1 MDICIVTHRYPPNT
15 VGGGEISCHLLAR
28 ELSKNHNVEVVS
40 FDGNVT
46 SQSEIEGVKVIR
58 NKPISHEKITLNLQ
72 CFYFLRKRIEKYD
85 IIHTYNMDL
94 MPAIGLLTKFYGI
107 RSVATLNGAVFSRQD
122 DWYHNYTNHPFN
134 LKYQT
139 LGTLLL
145 IRNTAMMKAIKNI
158 RAFTTLCLFY
168 KEIFNSEGIP
178 KEKIKI
184 IPNMIDLNFKVKQK
198 KRRSRKLKLLYLGNF
213 RWRKG
218 LDILIEAYSI
228 LKKRDVEL
236 VIVGFGKDKAIIES
250 LIKRKKF
257 VNDLKLLDRIPYK
270 KTGYV
275 YTEADI
281 FVQPYRYPEP
291 IGRTLMEAMQA
302 GLCIITTGNDYYSPI
317 VRNMKDGILIYPC
330 TSRKL
335 AEKTQSLIDNPNLRV
350 ELSRNAQKRVHEVC
364 HPKTIIK
371 KYLEVY
377 KEIT

>member
-1 MDICIVTHRYPPNT
+1 MDICIATHRYPPNA

-28 ELSKNHNVEVVS
+28 ELAKNHNVEVVS

-58 NKPISHEKITLNLQ
+58 NKPISHEKTTLNLQ

-94 MPAIGLLTKFYGI
+94 MPAIGLLTKSYGI

-122 DWYHNYTNHPFN
+122 DWYYNFTSKPFD
-134 LKYQT
+134 LERQM

-158 RAFTTLCLFY
+158 RAFTTLCPFY
-168 KEIFNSEGIP
+168 KEVFNLEGIP

-184 IPNMIDLNFKVKQK
+184 IPNMIDLNFKVTQK
-198 KRRSRKLKLLYLGNF
+198 KGSGKVKLLYLGNL

-228 LKKRDVEL
+228 LKKQDVEL
-236 VIVGFGKDKAIIES
+236 VIIGFGKGKAVIES
-250 LIKRKKF
+250 LIKHKKI
-257 VNDLKLLDRIPYK
+257 VNDLKVLDRIPYK

-275 YTEADI
+275 YAEADI

-291 IGRTLMEAMQA
+291 IGRTLIEAMRS
-302 GLCIITTGNDYYSPI
+302 GLCVITTGNDYHSPI
-317 VRNMKDGILIYPC
+317 IRTMKDGVLIYPC
-330 TSRKL
+330 TNRKL
-335 AEKTQSLIDNPNLRV
+335 AEKIQLLIDNPDLRM
-350 ELSRNAQKRVHEVC
+350 ELSKNAQKRVAEVC
-364 HPKTIIK
+364 HPKKIIE
-371 KYLEVY
+371 KYM
-377 KEIT
+377 EIYEELS